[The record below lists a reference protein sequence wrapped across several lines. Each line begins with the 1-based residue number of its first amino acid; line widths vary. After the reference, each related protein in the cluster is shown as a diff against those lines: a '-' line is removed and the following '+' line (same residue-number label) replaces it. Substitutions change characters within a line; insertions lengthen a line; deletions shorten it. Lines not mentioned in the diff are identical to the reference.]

1 MKYYIGIDLG
11 GTNIKAGVVNEN
23 FEIIAK
29 ATTKTL
35 CPRPAKE
42 ICDDMAKAK
51 APKNE
56 AENACFME
64 LSALGWTATKR
75 GWPDFFCV
83 RNGEIMAVEV
93 KPRKGHPL
101 KANQAVIMGLLA
113 DHGIPCYLWT
123 PDGGLERMNGTE

>member
-1 MKYYIGIDLG
+1 MRVLFEGQNMTKKERKRLSQRDEEGRLVYRIGQLG
-11 GTNIKAGVVNEN
+11 GTG
-23 FEIIAK
+23 
-29 ATTKTL
+29 
-35 CPRPAKE
+35 E
-42 ICDDMAKAK
+42 ICDDMAKTK

-56 AENACFME
+56 AENACFMD

>member
-1 MKYYIGIDLG
+1 MTKKDRKRLSQRDEEGRLVYRIGQLG
-11 GTNIKAGVVNEN
+11 GTG
-23 FEIIAK
+23 
-29 ATTKTL
+29 
-35 CPRPAKE
+35 E
-42 ICDDMAKAK
+42 ICDDMAKTK

-101 KANQAVIMGLLA
+101 KANQAVIMGLLS

-123 PDGGLERMNGTE
+123 PDGGLEQMIGTE

>member
-1 MKYYIGIDLG
+1 MRVLFEGQNMTKKERKRLSQRDEEGRLVYRIGQLG
-11 GTNIKAGVVNEN
+11 GTG
-23 FEIIAK
+23 
-29 ATTKTL
+29 
-35 CPRPAKE
+35 E
-42 ICDDMAKAK
+42 ICDDMAKTK

-56 AENACFME
+56 AENACFMD

-101 KANQAVIMGLLA
+101 KANQAVIMVLLA

>member
-1 MKYYIGIDLG
+1 MTKKERKRLSQRDEEGRLVYRIGQLG
-11 GTNIKAGVVNEN
+11 GTG
-23 FEIIAK
+23 
-29 ATTKTL
+29 
-35 CPRPAKE
+35 E
-42 ICDDMAKAK
+42 ICDDMAKTK

-113 DHGIPCYLWT
+113 DHGIPCCLWT